1 MYYFISI
8 LFLFIIIVLTIIK
21 CNKSVDEMNSLGPV
35 RSTEVNNYY
44 I

>member
-8 LFLFIIIVLTIIK
+8 LFLFIIIILIIIK
-21 CNKSVDEMNSLGPV
+21 CNKSVDEMKI
-35 RSTEVNNYY
+35 RNYY